1 LHVISLAPG
10 TITTIAGTG
19 EPGSSGDGGPAL
31 KACLNEPKS
40 MTIAGRALYIADSE
54 NHRIRKVDLT
64 TGIIT
69 TVVGAGD
76 PITPTS
82 ILPPQGGGHIS
93 FPPPAEGEGQ
103 GGGEEADPLA
113 DPVKVKDE
121 KVVQLADQSGTVRFL
136 VGSAEKGRF
145 KGDGGPAVG
154 ATLNFPSAVVADRRG
169 NLYIADTFNHRVR
182 RVDAA
187 TGTIWTL
194 AGTGAARFAGD
205 GGPATKATL
214 NEPVALA
221 LDEQRDLLYI
231 ADLAN
236 YRVRV
241 VDLETGRI
249 TTYAGNGEREYDGDG
264 QQAVHAALSGPSGLA
279 LDAEGNLYIADT
291 FSGRIRKVDL
301 ATRTISAVAGD
312 GTEYRYQGMPN
323 EFSTS
328 LSRPAGIALADD
340 GTLYITDSDNHLIRK
355 WSPRTKIITAIAGNG
370 TAQFSGDGGPAHA
383 CSLNYPFGVAVDQAG
398 TLYIADT
405 FNHRIRMVA
414 ATV

>member
-1 LHVISLAPG
+1 MTKGLRSLAMTRIPQRSTLNLVPG

-19 EPGSSGDGGPAL
+19 EPGCSGDGGPAL

-40 MTIAGRALYIADSE
+40 VTIAGCALYIADSE

-69 TVVGAGD
+69 TVVGAEG

-103 GGGEEADPLA
+103 GGGKEADPLA
-113 DPVKVKDE
+113 DPVKVKDDE
-121 KVVQLADQSGTVRFL
+121 VVQLADQSGTVRFL

-145 KGDGGPAVG
+145 KGDGGPAVA
-154 ATLNFPSAVVADRRG
+154 ATLNFPSAAVADSKG

-194 AGTGAARFAGD
+194 AGTARAPFAGA
-205 GGPATKATL
+205 GGPATKGMP

-241 VDLETGRI
+241 VDLDTGRI

-264 QQAVHAALSGPSGLA
+264 HKAVHAALSGPSGLA
-279 LDAEGNLYIADT
+279 LDAEGILYIADT
-291 FSGRIRKVDL
+291 FSGRIRKIDL
-301 ATRTISAVAGD
+301 ARRTISTVAGD

-328 LSRPAGIALADD
+328 LARPAGIALAAG
-340 GTLYITDSDNHLIRK
+340 GTLYITDSDNHLVRK
-355 WSPRTKIITAIAGNG
+355 WNPKSKIITSLAGNG
-370 TAQFSGDGGPAHA
+370 TAQFSGDGGPAPTG
-383 CSLNYPFGVAVDQAG
+383 SLKDPVRLAVEQAR
-398 TLYIADT
+398 TPY
-405 FNHRIRMVA
+405 
-414 ATV
+414 

>member
-1 LHVISLAPG
+1 MTRIPQRSTLNLAPG
-10 TITTIAGTG
+10 TITTIAGAG
-19 EPGSSGDGGPAL
+19 EPGCSGDGGPAL

-40 MTIAGRALYIADSE
+40 VTIAGHALYIADSE
-54 NHRIRKVDLT
+54 NHRIRKVDLAT
-64 TGIIT
+64 WIIT
-69 TVVGAGD
+69 TVVGQGGADIGEA
-76 PITPTS
+76 PVPAASSAPTS
-82 ILPPQGGGHIS
+82 HATDEL
-93 FPPPAEGEGQ
+93 
-103 GGGEEADPLA
+103 DPLA

-145 KGDGGPAVG
+145 KGDGGPAVA
-154 ATLNFPSAVVADRRG
+154 ATLNFPSAVAADSKG

-194 AGTGAARFAGD
+194 AGTGTARFAGD
-205 GGPATKATL
+205 GGPAAKAML

-241 VDLETGRI
+241 VDLDTGRI
-249 TTYAGNGEREYDGDG
+249 MTYAGNGEREYDGDG
-264 QQAVHAALSGPSGLA
+264 HKAVHAALSGPSGLA

-291 FSGRIRKVDL
+291 FSGRIRMIDL
-301 ATRTISAVAGD
+301 VTRTISTVAGD

-328 LSRPAGIALADD
+328 LARPAGIALAAD

-355 WSPRTKIITAIAGNG
+355 WSPKTKIITAIAGNG
-370 TAQFSGDGGPAHA
+370 TPQYAGDGGPASA

-398 TLYIADT
+398 HLYIADT
-405 FNHRIRMVA
+405 FNQRIRMVA
-414 ATV
+414 AAA

>member
-1 LHVISLAPG
+1 MISLAPG

>member
-1 LHVISLAPG
+1 MISIAPG
-10 TITTIAGTG
+10 TITTIAGAG
-19 EPGSSGDGGPAL
+19 EPGCSGDGGPAL

-40 MTIAGRALYIADSE
+40 VTIAGHALYIADAE
-54 NHRIRKVDLT
+54 NHRIRKMDLT
-64 TGIIT
+64 TGIIA

-82 ILPPQGGGHIS
+82 ILPPQGGGRTS
-93 FPPPAEGEGQ
+93 FPPHTAGEGE

-113 DPVKVKDE
+113 DPVTVTDD

-136 VGSAEKGRF
+136 VGTAEKGRF
-145 KGDGGPAVG
+145 KGDGGPAIA
-154 ATLNFPSAVVADRRG
+154 ATLNFPSAVAADSRG

-194 AGTGAARFAGD
+194 AGTGTARFAGD
-205 GGPATKATL
+205 GGPAAKAML

-241 VDLETGRI
+241 VDLDTGRI

-264 QQAVHAALSGPSGLA
+264 HKAVHAALSGPSGLA

-291 FSGRIRKVDL
+291 FSGRIRKIDL
-301 ATRTISAVAGD
+301 SMRTISTVAGD
-312 GTEYRYQGMPN
+312 GTAYRYQGMPN

-328 LSRPAGIALADD
+328 LSRPAGIALAAD

-355 WSPRTKIITAIAGNG
+355 WSPKTKIITSMAGNG
-370 TAQFSGDGGPAHA
+370 TPQFAGDGGPAHA

-398 TLYIADT
+398 RLYIADT
-405 FNHRIRMVA
+405 FNQRIRLVA
-414 ATV
+414 VD

>member
-1 LHVISLAPG
+1 MTRIPQRSTLNLAPG
-10 TITTIAGTG
+10 TITTIAGAG
-19 EPGSSGDGGPAL
+19 EPGCSGDGGPAL

-40 MTIAGRALYIADSE
+40 VTIAGHALYIADSE
-54 NHRIRKVDLT
+54 NHRIRKVDLA
-64 TGIIT
+64 TGVIT
-69 TVVGAGD
+69 TVA
-76 PITPTS
+76 
-82 ILPPQGGGHIS
+82 
-93 FPPPAEGEGQ
+93 GQ
-103 GGGEEADPLA
+103 GGADTGEAPVPAVSSAPTSQTTDELDPLA

-145 KGDGGPAVG
+145 KGDGGPAVA
-154 ATLNFPSAVVADRRG
+154 ATLNFPSAVAADSKG

-194 AGTGAARFAGD
+194 AGTGTARFAGD
-205 GGPATKATL
+205 GGPAAKAML

-241 VDLETGRI
+241 VDLDTGRI

-264 QQAVHAALSGPSGLA
+264 HKAVHAALSGPSGLA

-291 FSGRIRKVDL
+291 FSGRIRMIDL
-301 ATRTISAVAGD
+301 VTRTISTVAGD

-328 LSRPAGIALADD
+328 LARPAGIALAAD

-355 WSPRTKIITAIAGNG
+355 WSPKTKIITAIAGNG
-370 TAQFSGDGGPAHA
+370 TPQYAGDGGPASA

-398 TLYIADT
+398 HLYIADT
-405 FNHRIRMVA
+405 FNQRIRMVA
-414 ATV
+414 AAA

>member
-1 LHVISLAPG
+1 VISPAPG

-19 EPGSSGDGGPAL
+19 EPGCSGDGGPAL

-40 MTIAGRALYIADSE
+40 ITIAGRALYIADSE

-64 TGIIT
+64 TGLIT
-69 TVVGAGD
+69 TVAGEGTGGA
-76 PITPTS
+76 PAPAASSAPATS
-82 ILPPQGGGHIS
+82 ITDEL
-93 FPPPAEGEGQ
+93 
-103 GGGEEADPLA
+103 DPLA

-145 KGDGGPAVG
+145 AGDGGPAVE
-154 ATLNFPSAVVADRRG
+154 ATLNFPSAVVADRHG
-169 NLYIADTFNHRVR
+169 TLYIADTFNHRVR

-187 TGTIWTL
+187 TGMIWTL
-194 AGTGAARFAGD
+194 AGTGPARFAGD
-205 GGPATKATL
+205 GGPAIKAML
-214 NEPVALA
+214 YEPVALA
-221 LDEQRDLLYI
+221 LDDERDLLYI

-264 QQAVHAALSGPSGLA
+264 HQAAHAALSGPSGLA

-301 ATRTISAVAGD
+301 ATRTISTVAGD
-312 GTEYRYQGMPN
+312 GTAYRYQGMPN

-328 LSRPAGIALADD
+328 LSRPAGIALAAD

-383 CSLNYPFGVAVDQAG
+383 CSLNYPFGVVLDQAG
-398 TLYIADT
+398 SLYIADT
-405 FNHRIRMVA
+405 FNHRIRLVA
-414 ATV
+414 GAT

>member
-1 LHVISLAPG
+1 MISIAPG

-19 EPGSSGDGGPAL
+19 DPGCSGDGGPAL

-40 MTIAGRALYIADSE
+40 ITVAGRGLYIADSE

-64 TGIIT
+64 TGLIT
-69 TVVGAGD
+69 TVVGKGGSA
-76 PITPTS
+76 TPT
-82 ILPPQGGGHIS
+82 H
-93 FPPPAEGEGQ
+93 
-103 GGGEEADPLA
+103 
-113 DPVKVKDE
+113 PVKVKDE

-145 KGDGGPAVG
+145 KGDGEPAVG

-194 AGTGAARFAGD
+194 AGTGTARSSGD
-205 GGPATKATL
+205 GGPATKAML

-264 QQAVHAALSGPSGLA
+264 HQAAHAALSGPSGVA

-291 FSGRIRKVDL
+291 FSGRIRRVDL
-301 ATRTISAVAGD
+301 ATRTISTV
-312 GTEYRYQGMPN
+312 
-323 EFSTS
+323 S
-328 LSRPAGIALADD
+328 LSGDAQRVLDEPVPAGRHRACRRRDPLHHGFRQSPDPQVEPNVQDHHVHRRERDRAIHRRRRPGPRVQPELPVRRRRGPGRHPLHRRHLQPPHPHGRHDGVIAC
-340 GTLYITDSDNHLIRK
+340 I
-355 WSPRTKIITAIAGNG
+355 P
-370 TAQFSGDGGPAHA
+370 
-383 CSLNYPFGVAVDQAG
+383 
-398 TLYIADT
+398 
-405 FNHRIRMVA
+405 
-414 ATV
+414 

>member
-1 LHVISLAPG
+1 MISIAPG

-31 KACLNEPKS
+31 KARLNEPKS

-54 NHRIRKVDLT
+54 NHRIRKVDLAT
-64 TGIIT
+64 DLIT
-69 TVVGAGD
+69 TVA
-76 PITPTS
+76 
-82 ILPPQGGGHIS
+82 
-93 FPPPAEGEGQ
+93 GEGT
-103 GGGEEADPLA
+103 GGQPAPAASSAPTTSTTDELDHLA

-136 VGSAEKGRF
+136 VGSADKGRF
-145 KGDGGPAVG
+145 KGDGEPAVG

-205 GGPATKATL
+205 SGPAIKAML

-264 QQAVHAALSGPSGLA
+264 HNAVHAALSGPSGLA

-291 FSGRIRKVDL
+291 FSGRIRRVDL
-301 ATRTISAVAGD
+301 ATRAISTVAGD
-312 GTEYRYQGMPN
+312 GTAYRYQGMPN

-328 LSRPAGIALADD
+328 LSRPAGIALAAD

-355 WSPRTKIITAIAGNG
+355 WNPKSKIITSIAGNG

-383 CSLNYPFGVAVDQAG
+383 CSLKYPFGVAVDQAG

-414 ATV
+414 TTA

>member
-1 LHVISLAPG
+1 MISIAPG
-10 TITTIAGTG
+10 TIT
-19 EPGSSGDGGPAL
+19 
-31 KACLNEPKS
+31 
-40 MTIAGRALYIADSE
+40 TIAGRALYIADSE
-54 NHRIRKVDLT
+54 NHRIRKVDLAT
-64 TGIIT
+64 DLIT
-69 TVVGAGD
+69 TVA
-76 PITPTS
+76 
-82 ILPPQGGGHIS
+82 
-93 FPPPAEGEGQ
+93 GEGT
-103 GGGEEADPLA
+103 GGQPAPAASSAPTTSTTDELDHLA

-145 KGDGGPAVG
+145 KGDGGQAVE

-205 GGPATKATL
+205 GGPATKAML

-264 QQAVHAALSGPSGLA
+264 HNAVHAALSGPSGLA

-291 FSGRIRKVDL
+291 FCGRIRRVDL
-301 ATRTISAVAGD
+301 ATRTISTVAGD

-328 LSRPAGIALADD
+328 LARPAGIALAAD
-340 GTLYITDSDNHLIRK
+340 GTLFITDSDNHLIRK
-355 WSPRTKIITAIAGNG
+355 WNPKSKIITALAGNG
-370 TAQFSGDGGPAHA
+370 VAQFAGDGGPASS
-383 CSLNYPFGVAVDQAG
+383 CSLNYPFGVALDPSG
-398 TLYIADT
+398 HLYIADT
-405 FNHRIRMVA
+405 F
-414 ATV
+414 

>member
-1 LHVISLAPG
+1 MISIAPG

-19 EPGSSGDGGPAL
+19 EPGCSGDGGPAL

-40 MTIAGRALYIADSE
+40 ITIAGRALYIADSE
-54 NHRIRKVDLT
+54 NHRIRKVDLAT
-64 TGIIT
+64 DLIT
-69 TVVGAGD
+69 TVA
-76 PITPTS
+76 
-82 ILPPQGGGHIS
+82 
-93 FPPPAEGEGQ
+93 GEGT
-103 GGGEEADPLA
+103 GGQPAPAASSAPTTSTTDELDHLA

-145 KGDGGPAVG
+145 KGDGEPAVG

-205 GGPATKATL
+205 SGPAIKAML

-236 YRVRV
+236 HRVRV

-264 QQAVHAALSGPSGLA
+264 HNAVHAALSGPSGLA

-291 FSGRIRKVDL
+291 FSGRIRRVDL
-301 ATRTISAVAGD
+301 ATRAISTVAGD
-312 GTEYRYQGMPN
+312 GTAYRYQGMPN

-328 LSRPAGIALADD
+328 LSRTRWASPG
-340 GTLYITDSDNHLIRK
+340 SDMPSRRRQ
-355 WSPRTKIITAIAGNG
+355 P
-370 TAQFSGDGGPAHA
+370 
-383 CSLNYPFGVAVDQAG
+383 C
-398 TLYIADT
+398 
-405 FNHRIRMVA
+405 
-414 ATV
+414 

>member
-1 LHVISLAPG
+1 MISLAPG

-19 EPGSSGDGGPAL
+19 EPGCAGDGGPAL

-40 MTIAGRALYIADSE
+40 VTVAGRALYIADSE
-54 NHRIRKVDLT
+54 NHRIRRVDLT
-64 TGIIT
+64 TGVVT
-69 TVVGAGD
+69 TVVGEGDAIEQAGVEE
-76 PITPTS
+76 PSAHITDEP
-82 ILPPQGGGHIS
+82 
-93 FPPPAEGEGQ
+93 
-103 GGGEEADPLA
+103 DPLA
-113 DPVKVKDE
+113 DPVRAKDE

-136 VGSAEKGRF
+136 VGTAEKGRF
-145 KGDGGPAVG
+145 RGDGGPAAA
-154 ATLNFPSAVVADRRG
+154 ATLNFPSAVVADSKD

-187 TGTIWTL
+187 TGAIWTL
-194 AGTGAARFAGD
+194 AGIGTARFAGD

-221 LDEQRDLLYI
+221 LDEQRSLLYI

-241 VDLETGRI
+241 VDLDTGRI

-264 QQAVHAALSGPSGLA
+264 HKAVHAALAGPSGLA
-279 LDAEGNLYIADT
+279 LDTEGNLYIADT

-301 ATRTISAVAGD
+301 AARTISTAAGD
-312 GTEYRYQGMPN
+312 GTEYRYQGIPN

-328 LSRPAGIALADD
+328 LSRPAGIALAAD

-355 WSPRTKIITAIAGNG
+355 WNPRTKIITAIAGNG
-370 TAQFSGDGGPAHA
+370 TAQFAGDGGPASA
-383 CSLNYPFGVAVDQAG
+383 CSLNYPFGVAMDQAG

-405 FNHRIRMVA
+405 FNHRIRIVA
-414 ATV
+414 AAA